1 MSDSRNKIN
10 FDTTV
15 NRPTHVTRDIIRVVC
30 DRILENIHPKKIVLF
45 GSQAM
50 GKAKKNS
57 DLDLLVIIERHNP
70 LAKLKRRDRY
80 VEVLRLFQ
88 HKGFGLDA
96 IVLTEDEIQKI
107 INDNEGEWDLIL
119 DILNQGKTIYEQKA
133 ETK

>member
-1 MSDSRNKIN
+1 VIEYLKIS
-10 FDTTV
+10 
-15 NRPTHVTRDIIRVVC
+15 I
-30 DRILENIHPKKIVLF
+30 PKKKVLF
-45 GSQAM
+45 DSQVM

-96 IVLTEDEIQKI
+96 IVLTEDEVQKI
-107 INDNEGEWDLIL
+107 INENEGEWDLIL
-119 DILNQGKTIYEQKA
+119 DILNQGKTLYEQKA